1 MDCCALWL
9 EGSTISAVMS
19 ISRVMCSAEVQTLC
33 FVSPLCEDFDFAVIV
48 WELDCA
54 VE

>member
-1 MDCCALWL
+1 MVKRQHNLC
-9 EGSTISAVMS
+9 SNVS
-19 ISRVMCSAEVQTLC
+19 SAEVQTLC

-48 WELDCA
+48 LELDCA